1 MRATS
6 LPTALPVATAAMAL
20 MAAVLVPPA
29 VPSAAQA
36 ERWLRPVPGDV
47 ARPFSY
53 SRAAPFTAG
62 AHRGVDLAAPPGRRV
77 RAACGGI
84 VVHAGPVAGRGAV
97 VSIRCGRRRVSHL
110 PLASVAVRAGTAI
123 AAGTPIGTV
132 APGHGGLHV
141 GVRREGDPFA
151 YEDPIPLLTRHRPAR
166 PPFAAVPSRRV
177 RVRPPAP
184 PRPRGPSRSVP
195 RRAQPRDA
203 RARSPIP
210 SVPPAPVA
218 ATDRR
223 PAPWPVFAGL
233 ALLLAGAAG
242 SGTAAIRRRRRG
254 AALTLSPAEPA
265 R

>member
-1 MRATS
+1 M
-6 LPTALPVATAAMAL
+6 VL
-20 MAAVLVPPA
+20 MAAVLAPPA

-53 SRAAPFTAG
+53 SRAAPFTPG

-77 RAACGGI
+77 RAACGGT

-151 YEDPIPLLTRHRPAR
+151 YEDPMPLLTRPGPAR
-166 PPFAAVPSRRV
+166 PPFAAVPARRV

-184 PRPRGPSRSVP
+184 RPVARPGAIRPAPHPAAGPGAIRPALRPAPPPPVIRPAPRP
-195 RRAQPRDA
+195 
-203 RARSPIP
+203 
-210 SVPPAPVA
+210 A
-218 ATDRR
+218 ASTDRR

-242 SGTAAIRRRRRG
+242 SATVAIRRRRRG
-254 AALTLSPAEPA
+254 AALTLSPAESA